1 MSMYWR
7 MVSLQKMNKEQLR
20 VVYRLLAIIAICILL
35 TACSLLPKEEQ
46 VIAPPL
52 VEPVSVD
59 YDVAEVTKGEIVKRL
74 TGTANFRPVSSENV
88 SIQQAGARLA
98 QIHVEESDIVEK
110 GDKLVEMDSGNLAV
124 EIQQL
129 EIDYQK

>member
-1 MSMYWR
+1 
-7 MVSLQKMNKEQLR
+7 
-20 VVYRLLAIIAICILL
+20 
-35 TACSLLPKEEQ
+35 
-46 VIAPPL
+46 

-129 EIDYQK
+129 EIDYQKAELRVQQLTNQAADNYSIEIAELDKQGIALQ